1 MKVLLINTADTG
13 GGAAIA
19 CKRLMEAH
27 ASNGLEVKMLVM
39 NKKSS
44 RENVHAHSFKC
55 SAKQFNF
62 LRFVYERLCF
72 FPHEKDKSIRF
83 SFSLANTGVDIS
95 NHPLVKEA
103 DVIHIHWVNGGFL
116 SLKDIE
122 LLLNSKKKIV
132 WTLHDMWLFTGGC
145 HYAGACENFK
155 IECHHCPFLK
165 KPSANDLSSK
175 IWKKKASI
183 FKNRNLNIVACSK
196 WLANLASSSSLLA
209 NSTITAIP
217 NPISLTQ
224 FAPKERT
231 GIRERFNIP
240 LDKFVLLFGAA
251 NIQDKR
257 KGFIYL
263 IQALDELIKMGVDK
277 ERICMVVFGKAKG
290 FDPLALPFS
299 VISLGSI
306 SSAEQMA
313 DIYSMAD
320 LFVLPSL
327 EDNLPN
333 TVMESMACGTPVVG
347 FNIGGVPEMVED
359 GVSGIISETISG
371 AGLATAILKLIH
383 TSTNDDYRQNARK
396 RVEERYNNALVSEKY
411 CEIYLKE

>member
-27 ASNGLEVKMLVM
+27 AGNGLEVNMLVM
-39 NKKSS
+39 NKKSTL
-44 RENVHAHSFKC
+44 EDVHAYSNKGI
-55 SAKQFNF
+55 SKKLNF

-72 FPHEKDKSIRF
+72 LPHEKDKSIRF

-95 NHPLVKEA
+95 NHPLVREA

-116 SLKDIE
+116 SLSDIE
-122 LLLNSKKKIV
+122 KLLNTKKKIV

-155 IECHHCPFLK
+155 TSCHHCPFLK
-165 KPSANDLSSK
+165 NPSATDLSSR
-175 IWKKKASI
+175 IWKRKALI
-183 FKNRNLNIVACSK
+183 FKNRNLNIITCSK
-196 WLANLASSSSLLA
+196 WLADVASSSSLLR
-209 NSTITAIP
+209 NSTIKAIP

-224 FAPKERT
+224 FAPKEQA
-231 GIRERFNIP
+231 GIRERLNIP

-263 IQALDELIKMGVDK
+263 IQALDELIKMGVGK
-277 ERICMVVFGKAKG
+277 ERVCLVVFGKAKG
-290 FDPLALPFS
+290 FDPLTLPFP
-299 VISLGSI
+299 VINLGSI

-313 DIYSMAD
+313 DIYAMAD

-359 GVSGIISETISG
+359 GVSGAISQTISG
-371 AGLATAILKLIH
+371 TGLANAMSKLINC
-383 TSTNDDYRQNARK
+383 STIAEYRHNARK
-396 RVEERYNNALVSEKY
+396 GVEEKYNNALVSKKY
-411 CEIYLKE
+411 CEVYLK

>member
-39 NKKSS
+39 NKKSTLD
-44 RENVHAHSFKC
+44 NVHAYSNKGL
-55 SAKQFNF
+55 AKKLNF

-72 FPHEKDKSIRF
+72 LPHEKDKSIRF
-83 SFSLANTGVDIS
+83 SFSLANTGIDIS

-122 LLLNSKKKIV
+122 KLLDSNKKIV

-145 HYAGACENFK
+145 HYASACENYK
-155 IECHHCPFLK
+155 TSCHQCPFLK
-165 KPSANDLSSK
+165 NPSSNDLSSK
-175 IWKKKASI
+175 IWKRKALI
-183 FKNRNLNIVACSK
+183 FENRNLSIVACSK
-196 WLANLASSSSLLA
+196 WLANEASLSSLLRK
-209 NSTITAIP
+209 STITAIP

-224 FAPKERT
+224 FAPKVQAV
-231 GIRERFNIP
+231 IRERLNIP

-263 IQALDELIKMGVDK
+263 IQALEELNLMGIDK
-277 ERICMVVFGKAKG
+277 EQVCLVVFGKAKG
-290 FDPLALPFS
+290 FDSLALPFP
-299 VISLGSI
+299 VINLGSI

-313 DIYSMAD
+313 DIYAMAD

-347 FNIGGVPEMVED
+347 FNIGGVPEMVQD
-359 GVSGIISETISG
+359 GVSGGISETISG
-371 AGLATAILKLIH
+371 AGLAKVMKELIQSP
-383 TSTNDDYRQNARK
+383 TLEGYRQNARK
-396 RVEERYNNALVSEKY
+396 GVEEKYNNELISKKY
-411 CEIYLKE
+411 CEVYLK